1 MPNRHLTARSA
12 MASNMAA
19 AVSTVA
25 LFLTRAHGLLL
36 RRRDD
41 GLDLLPFPFMNL
53 LDLPP
58 LLLHRERRIRAHR
71 CCNATLE
78 TPATSQQGSTRAR
91 LAVPGAVTGPLWTV
105 TWALAFSA
113 SGIERMIPA
122 SIAASKVLFHNIES
136 LLRTTQ
142 THQGS

>member
-1 MPNRHLTARSA
+1 

-71 CCNATLE
+71 LNFLPRLLGNA
-78 TPATSQQGSTRAR
+78 S
-91 LAVPGAVTGPLWTV
+91 PL
-105 TWALAFSA
+105 L
-113 SGIERMIPA
+113 
-122 SIAASKVLFHNIES
+122 
-136 LLRTTQ
+136 
-142 THQGS
+142 